1 MNFRC
6 IIGFVSNQRLNGSF
20 AHNPFN
26 FQHFNFNYLALFIDS
41 VQIPSKPYTP
51 DFNAK
56 QYARNYNTLF
66 SDSGILYSDAGNDIQ
81 YADYPNG
88 YCLTVFDLTADMS
101 CRDQHWSII
110 KSGTLRLEVRFA
122 DALTETISAIVYSE
136 FDNLI
141 EIGENRTVSLD
152 YSS

>member
-1 MNFRC
+1 MN
-6 IIGFVSNQRLNGSF
+6 GFF
-20 AHNPFN
+20 ATNPFN
-26 FQHFNFNYLALFIDS
+26 FQHFNFNYLASFIDS
-41 VQIPSKPYTP
+41 VQIPSKPNAP
-51 DFNAK
+51 DFPSNI
-56 QYARNYNTLF
+56 YARNYDTLF
-66 SDSGILYSDAGNDIQ
+66 SDAGILYGDAGNDIS

-110 KSGTLRLEVRFA
+110 KSGTLRFEVRFA
-122 DALTETISAIVYSE
+122 NAPTETITAVVYSE